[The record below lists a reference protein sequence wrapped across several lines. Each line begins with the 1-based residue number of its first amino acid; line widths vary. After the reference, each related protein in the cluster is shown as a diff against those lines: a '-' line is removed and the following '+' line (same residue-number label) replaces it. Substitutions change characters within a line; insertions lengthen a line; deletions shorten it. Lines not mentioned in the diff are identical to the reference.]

1 MPRMYALRADGE
13 RGRLLV
19 EGVVSRRTSLLP
31 DASLDY
37 KAFAKKR
44 QIQHHRSVPFP
55 SLPCVG
61 LGPWAL
67 AVGGWDG
74 MGWDG
79 MAWHGT
85 G

>member
-13 RGRLLV
+13 RGRLQV

-44 QIQHHRSVPFP
+44 QIQHHRSVRH
-55 SLPCVG
+55 PCLSVVKGWGLWLREVG
-61 LGPWAL
+61 W
-67 AVGGWDG
+67 
-74 MGWDG
+74 
-79 MAWHGT
+79 T
-85 G
+85 GVYVS